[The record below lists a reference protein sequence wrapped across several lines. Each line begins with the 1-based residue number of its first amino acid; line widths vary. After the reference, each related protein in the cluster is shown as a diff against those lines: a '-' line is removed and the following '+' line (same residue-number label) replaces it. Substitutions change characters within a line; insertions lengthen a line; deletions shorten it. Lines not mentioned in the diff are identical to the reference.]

1 MAVIHSAA
9 SGTGSSK
16 ASNFP
21 RVAGH
26 LPTVP
31 KRSGIVA
38 SKVEYMDEELVV
50 GRRLVATARP
60 YLAKND
66 HDGLAVELDN
76 HWSQE
81 CLRLL
86 LACGDAE
93 VVRTAAICLG
103 LVGGPA
109 SCAALARL
117 LQVESEEIAEAAE
130 NALWAIWF
138 RSSGDAARGVLTRI
152 AGHIRAGQTENVP
165 AMLTSL
171 IRTFPNYA
179 EAYHQRSQAYYL
191 EGHYDLALRDAKRA
205 FELNGFHFGALANQA
220 HALAALGRSQDA
232 LHVYQAVLKLHP
244 RFPGVREAIRHLR
257 ERVSPLQV

>member
-1 MAVIHSAA
+1 
-9 SGTGSSK
+9 
-16 ASNFP
+16 
-21 RVAGH
+21 
-26 LPTVP
+26 
-31 KRSGIVA
+31 
-38 SKVEYMDEELVV
+38 MDEELVV
-50 GRRLVATARP
+50 GRRLVATAQP
-60 YLAKND
+60 YLTKDD

-93 VVRTAAICLG
+93 VVKTAAVCLG

-109 SCAALARL
+109 SAGALARL
-117 LQVESEEIAEAAE
+117 LHADNDAIAEAAE

-138 RSSGDAARGVLTRI
+138 RSGSDAARGVLTKI
-152 AGHIRAGQTENVP
+152 ATYIKAGETENVP

-171 IRTFPNYA
+171 IKTFPGYA

-191 EGHYDLALRDAKRA
+191 EGQYDLALRDAKRA
-205 FELNGFHFGALANQA
+205 FDLNNLHFGALANQA

-232 LHVYQAVLKLHP
+232 LHVYQDVLRLHP

-257 ERVSPLQV
+257 ARVSPLQV